1 MISSQDLAVNRSD
14 RSCVDIDFHHF
25 TSYDNHMHDTNIGG
39 KIMKKTELG
48 HTGIYVTPAAFGVLT
63 IGASQ
68 LDLSLEKVLS

>member
-39 KIMKKTELG
+39 KIMKKN
-48 HTGIYVTPAAFGVLT
+48 
-63 IGASQ
+63 
-68 LDLSLEKVLS
+68 